1 MMEDQGGSP
10 ELFVFLASTVHDM
23 KNSISVLGGTLE
35 NLLDQAN
42 AQAAVQANL
51 QANAQGQQ
59 PPAQPVVNDMS
70 YPQLAHMLYQTRRLS
85 DNLMQLLALYKEVGK
100 PTYPFDPNTVPLSEL
115 VHQVASQARV
125 LLVSKQITLEADFP
139 PDLLWTLD
147 EDLVIGV
154 LAHAINNAVRYTRDR
169 IRLVIAERDGMLEF
183 RVEDNGMGFPPSML
197 EAGAVVGQGV
207 NFLTNSS
214 GLGLFFA
221 SEVAKMHKRRQRAG
235 SIRLENGG
243 PLGGGCFVLVL
254 P

>member
-1 MMEDQGGSP
+1 MTEDQGGSP

-35 NLLDQAN
+35 NLLDRP
-42 AQAAVQANL
+42 AAPGA
-51 QANAQGQQ
+51 
-59 PPAQPVVNDMS
+59 PAEDPA

-100 PTYPFDPNTVPLSEL
+100 PTYPFDPNTVPVQEL
-115 VHQVASQARV
+115 VQQVASQARV
-125 LLVSKQITLEADFP
+125 LLASKGVTLEVDFP

-154 LAHAINNAVRYTRDR
+154 LAHAIHNAVRYTRDR
-169 IRLVIAERDGMLEF
+169 IRLAIFERDGLLECT
-183 RVEDNGMGFPPSML
+183 VEDNGMGFPPSML
-197 EAGAVVGQGV
+197 QAGAAVGQGV

-221 SEVAKMHKRRQRAG
+221 SEVAKMHRRRHAGGSDVIG
-235 SIRLENGG
+235 SIGLENGG
-243 PLGGGCFVLVL
+243 PLGGGRFVLVL

>member
-35 NLLDQAN
+35 NLLDQRGDA
-42 AQAAVQANL
+42 
-51 QANAQGQQ
+51 
-59 PPAQPVVNDMS
+59 PASPQDAS

-85 DNLMQLLALYKEVGK
+85 DNLMQILALYKEVGK

-125 LLVSKQITLEADFP
+125 LLVSKQIALEVDFP

-169 IRLVIAERDGMLEF
+169 IRLAIAERDGMLEF
-183 RVEDNGMGFPPSML
+183 RVEDNGMGFPPSMI
-197 EAGAVVGQGV
+197 EAHLQP
-207 NFLTNSS
+207 LPDC
-214 GLGLFFA
+214 
-221 SEVAKMHKRRQRAG
+221 RRAR
-235 SIRLENGG
+235 
-243 PLGGGCFVLVL
+243 
-254 P
+254 